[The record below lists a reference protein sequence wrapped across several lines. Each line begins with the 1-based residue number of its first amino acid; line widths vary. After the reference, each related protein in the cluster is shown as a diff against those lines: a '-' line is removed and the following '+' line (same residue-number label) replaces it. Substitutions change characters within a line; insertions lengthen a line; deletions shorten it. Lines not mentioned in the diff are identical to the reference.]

1 MIVVESYRKY
11 RLYITKHQTIDN
23 GDGRL
28 TRAQK
33 HSCKYIVLKRR
44 YTIKQVGKNLVYNIT
59 VTAGGPFQIYRR
71 FVLREARKDI

>member
-11 RLYITKHQTIDN
+11 RLYITKHKIIDN

-28 TRAQK
+28 TRTQK

-44 YTIKQVGKNLVYNIT
+44 YTIKQVGKNLVYNIM
-59 VTAGGPFQIYRR
+59 VTARGPF
-71 FVLREARKDI
+71 